1 MQDKKLDEQQRVKEL
16 ALSAKRGDAAA
27 FEQLVKQFK
36 GLVRVT
42 ANSYYLADGDHDD
55 LLQEGMLGLFVAI
68 NDYDET
74 KGAFPSFAELCVKR
88 RVLDA
93 VRQSETVKLKRL
105 SQTDDVAYS
114 LVELSE
120 AENIAD
126 DGQGPLESLLS
137 KERLRACLNALTVME
152 RTVFTMFLQGYSY
165 EDISQAVGKSVKSV
179 DGALQRARKKLADL
193 R

>member
-1 MQDKKLDEQQRVKEL
+1 MQDKRLAEQQRVKEL
-16 ALSAKRGDAAA
+16 ALSAKQGNAAA

-36 GLVRVT
+36 GLVRAT

-68 NDYDET
+68 NDYDEA

-105 SQTDDVAYS
+105 SQNDDVSYS

-137 KERLRACLNALTVME
+137 KERLRACLNALTAME
-152 RTVFTMFLQGYSY
+152 RKVFTMFLQGYSY
-165 EDISQAVGKSVKSV
+165 EDISQTVGKSVKSV

>member
-1 MQDKKLDEQQRVKEL
+1 MQDKRLAEQQRVKEL
-16 ALSAKRGDAAA
+16 ALSAKQGNAAA

-36 GLVRVT
+36 GLVRAT

-68 NDYDET
+68 NDYDEA

-105 SQTDDVAYS
+105 SQTDDVSYS

-137 KERLRACLNALTVME
+137 KERLRACLNALTAME
-152 RTVFTMFLQGYSY
+152 RKVFTMFLQGYSY